1 MFVKENPDRK
11 KNACES
17 RLQEKICNNERTDI
31 KLMVLAEN
39 YIVDCNKV
47 IVRSFSSDTDLIV
60 FDFVT
65 QDFIDFI

>member
-1 MFVKENPDRK
+1 
-11 KNACES
+11 
-17 RLQEKICNNERTDI
+17 
-31 KLMVLAEN
+31 MVLAEN

-47 IVRSFSSDTDLIV
+47 IVRSLSSDTDIIV